1 MPIKI
6 ELKNTPP
13 TRRKEKMAKKGKKKK
28 GVSDVLTR
36 LFKKG
41 ARKNP
46 LAAGKEKKPT
56 GTKKPGKPARTEKPG
71 VPHGVDKK
79 TQEGKQILNVA
90 KGGSVSKFG
99 MLSVKAG
106 VDNNPNPTQ
115 ADRIVGATKK
125 MRRGGKVTG
134 RSIGPAG
141 ASIVSKDGK
150 RIKQLKTIAKSLAR
164 PATAGLVGGL
174 KKAAGQL
181 AGRLAKRGYGK
192 ARKCKN
198 DGSTSKKSVS

>member
-79 TQEGKQILNVA
+79 TQEGGQILEVA
-90 KGGSVSKFG
+90 KGGSVKKFPD
-99 MLSVKAG
+99 LSGDGKVTQKDILIGRG
-106 VDNNPNPTQ
+106 V
-115 ADRIVGATKK
+115 IKK
-125 MRRGGKVTG
+125 RKGGKVTG
-134 RSIGPAG
+134 KSIGPAG
-141 ASIVSKDGK
+141 ASIVSDDGK

-192 ARKCKN
+192 ARK
-198 DGSTSKKSVS
+198 

>member
-28 GVSDVLTR
+28 KGVADVLTS
-36 LFKKG
+36 LFPKST
-41 ARKNP
+41 RKNP
-46 LAAGKEKKPT
+46 IPATKEKKPT

-79 TQEGKQILNVA
+79 TQEGKQILEVA
-90 KGGSVSKFG
+90 KGGSVKKFPD
-99 MLSVKAG
+99 LSGDGKVTQKDILIGRG
-106 VDNNPNPTQ
+106 V
-115 ADRIVGATKK
+115 IKK
-125 MRRGGKVTG
+125 RKGGKVTG
-134 RSIGPAG
+134 KSIGPAG
-141 ASIVSKDGK
+141 ASIVSDDGK
-150 RIKQLKTIAKSLAR
+150 RIKQLKTIAKSLAP

-192 ARKCKN
+192 ARK
-198 DGSTSKKSVS
+198 

>member
-1 MPIKI
+1 MPIEI
-6 ELKNTPP
+6 VLTPGKP
-13 TRRKEKMAKKGKKKK
+13 KKGPAGKTTPEKFKKKKK
-28 GVSDVLTR
+28 GVAEL
-36 LFKKG
+36 LKKYKPKSLRAG
-41 ARKNP
+41 
-46 LAAGKEKKPT
+46 AGKDKKPT

-79 TQEGKQILNVA
+79 TQEGEQILNVA

-125 MRRGGKVTG
+125 MKRGGKVTG

-150 RIKQLKTIAKSLAR
+150 RIKQLKTIAKSVGIPGA
-164 PATAGLVGGL
+164 AAGLASGIQKTV
-174 KKAAGQL
+174 KQL

-192 ARKCKN
+192 ARK
-198 DGSTSKKSVS
+198 